1 MSNQVMSDDEQI
13 DLIANGFEFG
23 QLVSKLT
30 VRAIDAE
37 TLSESLQT
45 TVHLQEAQIASL
57 QRRLTNAETQ
67 RDDALRDV
75 GSMNDAMTKMGAILR
90 ETHAQRVASPAA
102 RKQELTGSPQM
113 PARDLQVVR
122 RTAEEHSRREA
133 LG

>member
-1 MSNQVMSDDEQI
+1 MSNQVMTDDEEDSFI
-13 DLIANGFEFG
+13 KEGGEFG
-23 QLVSKLT
+23 LLVAKLT
-30 VRAIDAE
+30 RRAIESE

-45 TVHLQEAQIASL
+45 TVHLQEAQISSL

-90 ETHAQRVASPAA
+90 ESRAQRVATPPQ
-102 RKQELTGSPQM
+102 RQELTGAPQM
-113 PARDLQVVR
+113 PARELQVVR

-133 LG
+133 TG

>member
-1 MSNQVMSDDEQI
+1 MSNQVMTDDEEDSFI
-13 DLIANGFEFG
+13 KEGGEFG
-23 QLVSKLT
+23 LLVAKLT
-30 VRAIDAE
+30 RRAIESE

-45 TVHLQEAQIASL
+45 TVHLQEAQISSL

-90 ETHAQRVASPAA
+90 ESRAQRVATPPE
-102 RKQELTGSPQM
+102 RQELTGAPQM
-113 PARDLQVVR
+113 PARELQVVR

-133 LG
+133 TG

>member
-1 MSNQVMSDDEQI
+1 MSNQVMTDDEEDSFI
-13 DLIANGFEFG
+13 KEGGEFG
-23 QLVSKLT
+23 LLVAKLT
-30 VRAIDAE
+30 RRAIESE

-45 TVHLQEAQIASL
+45 TVHLQEAQISSL

-90 ETHAQRVASPAA
+90 ESRAQRVATPPQ
-102 RKQELTGSPQM
+102 RQELTGAPQM
-113 PARDLQVVR
+113 PARELQVVR

-133 LG
+133 IG